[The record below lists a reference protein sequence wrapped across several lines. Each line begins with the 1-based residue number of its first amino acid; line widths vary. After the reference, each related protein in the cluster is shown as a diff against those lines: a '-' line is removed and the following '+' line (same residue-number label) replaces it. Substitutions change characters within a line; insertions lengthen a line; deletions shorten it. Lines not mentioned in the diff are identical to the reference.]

1 MQGKVL
7 DVLLREGVRNQ
18 WVNDHHADQ
27 ERGSSENEPQ
37 QRAFDVRASTRHDAA
52 PGLVSDNTNVVG
64 LVMEQPKMSEP
75 EHDPIPLDLCRE
87 LLAGE
92 AESLSDEEVER
103 IRRHADAMAHLLIEI
118 AVQGQSEG

>member
-1 MQGKVL
+1 M
-7 DVLLREGVRNQ
+7 RNRS
-18 WVNDHHADQ
+18 
-27 ERGSSENEPQ
+27 RGSSENEPQ
-37 QRAFDVRASTRHDAA
+37 RREFDVRASTRHDTTRRL
-52 PGLVSDNTNVVG
+52 GSSVTRRNVVG

-75 EHDPIPLDLCRE
+75 EHDPIPLDFCRE

-92 AESLSDEEVER
+92 AESLSDEEVEL

>member
-1 MQGKVL
+1 
-7 DVLLREGVRNQ
+7 
-18 WVNDHHADQ
+18 
-27 ERGSSENEPQ
+27 
-37 QRAFDVRASTRHDAA
+37 
-52 PGLVSDNTNVVG
+52 
-64 LVMEQPKMSEP
+64 MEQPKMSEP